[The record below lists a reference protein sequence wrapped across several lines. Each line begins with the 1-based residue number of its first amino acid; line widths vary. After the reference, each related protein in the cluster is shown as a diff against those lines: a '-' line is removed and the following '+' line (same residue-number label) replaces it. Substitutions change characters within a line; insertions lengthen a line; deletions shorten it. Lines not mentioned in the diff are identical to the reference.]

1 METKTIV
8 KDKAMMMEEVR
19 KLISKGQTATFTV
32 KGNSMNPFVVHLRD
46 QMTIGPWKDEDI
58 RKGCVA
64 LVRDTRGNYVIHRII
79 RRDDKTVTLIGDGN
93 VGLYE
98 KATFDQIIGIMHSI
112 TRTGKVWT
120 AQSRIWRLYSW
131 FWMLIMPVRRWPL
144 GLWRRIFLRSR

>member
-58 RKGCVA
+58 RRGCVA

-98 KATFDQIIGIMHSI
+98 KATFDQIIGIMHCI
-112 TRTGKVWT
+112 TRKGKVWT